1 VRDPHRVGD
10 PHSQVITPSVP
21 PTPTL
26 SETHRVAIL
35 RQHHRIYPARTAQD
49 GHSLGEQAVYYALW
63 SAGDPETAESRL
75 VSIGYERLAE
85 AARLHWTNVKK
96 NLRTLEAKLAIEAIA
111 PENSGQR
118 IGKTYRVYSY
128 RAILE
133 RRRNAGL
140 VWYRRTKGVQLLTSE
155 QADAHS
161 LSILHTLGEPLSA
174 RPSHPLRDPRT
185 VSLGESHRPSLS
197 DSHTPLETIRKPEE
211 TASSELSVQLVEAV
225 REAAGLADDD
235 GIRTL
240 VRLCRQR
247 APDAADYEIAHFV
260 RLKAR
265 QALRTGNVANL
276 TGFLHA
282 AVPRC
287 FEGEAFRQF
296 RRAEQQRRELER
308 QQKAA
313 FEAEN
318 ARFRAEQQAVLA
330 NPLST
335 PEQRRLARVL
345 LGLDES

>member
-1 VRDPHRVGD
+1 
-10 PHSQVITPSVP
+10 
-21 PTPTL
+21 
-26 SETHRVAIL
+26 L
-35 RQHHRIYPARTAQD
+35 RQYHRIYPARTAQD

-63 SAGDPETAESRL
+63 SAADPETAESRL
-75 VSIGYERLAE
+75 VSIGYERLAD

-96 NLRTLEAKLAIEAIA
+96 NLRNLETKLAIEAIA

-140 VWYRRTKGVQLLTSE
+140 IWYRRTKGVQLLTSE
-155 QADAHS
+155 QADAHT
-161 LSILHTLGEPLSA
+161 LSVSHTISESITAGSPLGLGDT
-174 RPSHPLRDPRT
+174 HT
-185 VSLGESHRPSLS
+185 VSVSESHRLSLG
-197 DSHTPLETIRKPEE
+197 DSHSPLETIRKQQE
-211 TASSELSVQLVEAV
+211 TPSSELSVQLLEAIQ
-225 REAAGLADDD
+225 EAAGIADDD
-235 GIRTL
+235 GIYTL

-247 APDAADYEIAHFV
+247 APDATDSEISHFV

-296 RRAEQQRRELER
+296 RRGEEQRRELER
-308 QQKAA
+308 RQKAV

-318 ARFRAEQQAVLA
+318 ARFRAEQQAVLDDPA
-330 NPLST
+330 ST
-335 PEQRRLARVL
+335 SEQRRLARIL
-345 LGLDES
+345 LGLDQS

>member
-1 VRDPHRVGD
+1 
-10 PHSQVITPSVP
+10 
-21 PTPTL
+21 
-26 SETHRVAIL
+26 
-35 RQHHRIYPARTAQD
+35 
-49 GHSLGEQAVYYALW
+49 
-63 SAGDPETAESRL
+63 L

-96 NLRTLEAKLAIEAIA
+96 NLRNLEAKLAIEAIA

-155 QADAHS
+155 QADAHT
-161 LSILHTLGEPLSA
+161 LSVSPTLGESVTDRLPLG
-174 RPSHPLRDPRT
+174 LGDPRT
-185 VSLGESHRPSLS
+185 VSESESDRLSLG
-197 DSHTPLETIRKPEE
+197 DSHTPLETPRKQQENS
-211 TASSELSVQLVEAV
+211 SSELSVQLVEAIQQT
-225 REAAGLADDD
+225 AGIADDD
-235 GIRTL
+235 GIHTL
-240 VRLCRQR
+240 VRLCRER
-247 APDAADYEIAHFV
+247 APDATDSEIAHFV

-296 RRAEQQRRELER
+296 RRGEEQRRELER
-308 QQKAA
+308 RQKAV
-313 FEAEN
+313 FEVEN
-318 ARFRAEQQAVLA
+318 ARFRGEQQAILDDPA
-330 NPLST
+330 ST
-335 PEQRRLARVL
+335 PEQRRLARIL
-345 LGLDES
+345 LGLDQA